1 MQEKAQNPL
10 VRIVHE
16 PMRVVR
22 EQHSPTCRISRF
34 GPREQSEEI
43 HLFVEPHEDG
53 CFEDQ
58 LQQVMA
64 QYHAALESLDLP
76 RHTAVFRR
84 CFLSDAANQVNSVMA
99 SALGFGVSPAEAAA
113 VSCIEQPPLY
123 YRKIALLAYHVRG
136 IEPDDKSMLEIP
148 EAGRYARTL
157 ALKRPERTLLWTT
170 QMTSRRKAS
179 SVACSVQE
187 TRCALEQTR
196 GLFATYR
203 DHLAS
208 QGASLLDNALR
219 TWVFVQNVDMHYAG
233 MVVARR
239 ELFASEGLTPETHYI
254 VATGIEGQ
262 NARPQ
267 SLITFDALAMLGLE
281 QEQICFVDALDHL
294 NRTDE
299 YGVTFE
305 RSARLDHADRSR
317 IYLAGTASIDAE
329 GQIVHA
335 GDVLRQT
342 DRTLENMSAL
352 LAAAGGSL
360 DDVAE
365 MIVYLRDPSDAQ
377 RVVAHLD
384 ATQPGLPF
392 VIVRASVC
400 RPAWLVEMEGAAIV
414 ENRDSRW
421 PAF

>member
-1 MQEKAQNPL
+1 
-10 VRIVHE
+10 
-16 PMRVVR
+16 MRVVR
-22 EQHSPTCRISRF
+22 EQLSPTCQISRF
-34 GPREQSEEI
+34 GPRDQSEEI
-43 HLFVEPHEDG
+43 HLFVEPYEDG
-53 CFEDQ
+53 SFEHQ
-58 LQQVMA
+58 LEQVTS

-84 CFLSDAANQVNSVMA
+84 CFLSDAANQVHSVMA
-99 SALGFGVSPAEAAA
+99 SALGFGAPPAEAAA

-123 YRKIALLAYHVRG
+123 YRKLALLAYHVRG
-136 IEPDDKSMLEIP
+136 VEPEEKSLLEIP

-157 ALKRPERTLLWTT
+157 ALKRPQRTLLWTT

-179 SVACSVQE
+179 SVSCTVQE
-187 TRCALEQTR
+187 TRCAIEQTR
-196 GLFATYR
+196 GLLTTYR
-203 DHLAS
+203 DHLRS
-208 QGASLLDNALR
+208 QGATLLDNALR
-219 TWVFVQNVDMHYAG
+219 TWIFVQNVDMHYAG

-239 ELFASEGLTPETHYI
+239 EFYAGEGLTPETHYI

-262 NARPQ
+262 NARAQ

-281 QEQICFVDALDHL
+281 KGQIVFVDALDHL

-305 RSARLDHADRSR
+305 RSARLDHADRSH

-342 DRTLENMSAL
+342 DRTLENVCAL
-352 LAAAGGSL
+352 LEASGGSL

-365 MIVYLRDPSDAQ
+365 MILYLRDPSDAE
-377 RVVAHLD
+377 RVLAHLD

-392 VIVRASVC
+392 VTVRASVC
-400 RPAWLVEMEGAAIV
+400 RSAWLVEMETMAIV
-414 ENRDSRW
+414 ANHDPRW

>member
-1 MQEKAQNPL
+1 MQQGAKNPL
-10 VRIVHE
+10 VNVVDE

-22 EQHSPTCRISRF
+22 EQYSPTCRISRF
-34 GPREQSEEI
+34 GPREKSEEI
-43 HLFVEPHEDG
+43 HLFVEPHGDG

-58 LQQVMA
+58 LKQVA
-64 QYHAALESLDLP
+64 EQYHSALESIGLP

-84 CFLSDAANQVNSVMA
+84 CFLSDASNQINIVMD
-99 SALGFGVSPAEAAA
+99 SALGFRVPTEEAAA
-113 VSCIEQPPLY
+113 VSCIEQPPIA
-123 YRKIALLAYHVRG
+123 YRKIALLAYHVRDVDPS
-136 IEPDDKSMLEIP
+136 EKSTLEIP

-170 QMTSRRKAS
+170 QMNSHLKPS
-179 SVACSVQE
+179 SGACSVHE

-196 GLFATYR
+196 ALFATYR
-203 DHLAS
+203 DHLRA
-208 QGASLLDNALR
+208 QGASLLDNTLR

-239 ELFASEGLTPETHYI
+239 ELFAKEGLTPETHYI

-262 NARPQ
+262 NARPH

-281 QEQICFVDALDHL
+281 REQITFVDALDHL

-342 DRTLENMSAL
+342 DRALENLSAL
-352 LAAAGGSL
+352 LAAGGASL
-360 DDVAE
+360 EDMAE
-365 MIVYLRDPSDAQ
+365 MIVYLRDQSDAP
-377 RVVAHLD
+377 RVVAHLA
-384 ATQPGLPF
+384 ATQPGMPF
-392 VIVRASVC
+392 IIVQAPVC

-414 ENRDSRW
+414 ANQNSRW

>member
-1 MQEKAQNPL
+1 
-10 VRIVHE
+10 
-16 PMRVVR
+16 MRVVR
-22 EQHSPTCRISRF
+22 ERHSPTCRISRF

-43 HLFVEPHEDG
+43 HLFVEPYEDG
-53 CFEDQ
+53 CFEHQ
-58 LQQVMA
+58 LEQVTT

-84 CFLSDAANQVNSVMA
+84 CFLSDATNQIDGLMA
-99 SALGFGVSPAEAAA
+99 SALGFGVSPGEAAA

-123 YRKIALLAYHVRG
+123 YRKIVLLAYHVRG
-136 IEPDDKSMLEIP
+136 VEPGEKSTLEIP
-148 EAGRYARTL
+148 EAGCYARTL
-157 ALKRPERTLLWTT
+157 ALKRPERTLLWTA

-179 SVACSVQE
+179 SEACSVQE

-196 GLFATYR
+196 GLLSTYR
-203 DHLAS
+203 DHLGS
-208 QGASLLDNALR
+208 QGGSLLENALR
-219 TWVFVQNVDMHYAG
+219 TWIFVQNVNMHYSG
-233 MVVARR
+233 MVLARR

-262 NARPQ
+262 NARTR

-281 QEQICFVDALDHL
+281 RGQVTFIDALDHL

-305 RSARLDHADRSR
+305 RSARLDHADRSH

-329 GQIVHA
+329 GQTLHA
-335 GDVLRQT
+335 GDVLRQA
-342 DRTLENMSAL
+342 DRTLENLSAL
-352 LAAAGGSL
+352 LEAGGGSL
-360 DDVAE
+360 DDVAA

-384 ATQPGLPF
+384 AAQPGLPF

-400 RPAWLVEMEGAAIV
+400 RPAWLVEMEGMAIV
-414 ENRDSRW
+414 ANRDSRW

>member
-1 MQEKAQNPL
+1 
-10 VRIVHE
+10 
-16 PMRVVR
+16 
-22 EQHSPTCRISRF
+22 
-34 GPREQSEEI
+34 
-43 HLFVEPHEDG
+43 
-53 CFEDQ
+53 
-58 LQQVMA
+58 
-64 QYHAALESLDLP
+64 
-76 RHTAVFRR
+76 VFRR
-84 CFLSDAANQVNSVMA
+84 CFLSDASNQIHDVMA
-99 SALGFGVSPAEAAA
+99 SALGFGGSPAEAAA
-113 VSCIEQPPLY
+113 VSCVEQPPLY

-136 IEPDDKSMLEIP
+136 VEPNEKSMLEIP

-157 ALKRPERTLLWTT
+157 ALKRPGRTLLWTT

-179 SVACSVQE
+179 SGACSVQE

-196 GLFATYR
+196 GLFSTYR
-203 DHLAS
+203 DHLGS

-281 QEQICFVDALDHL
+281 REQITFIDALDHL

-342 DRTLENMSAL
+342 DRTLENLSAL
-352 LAAAGGSL
+352 LEAGGGSL
-360 DDVAE
+360 DDVTE

-384 ATQPGLPF
+384 ATQPDLPF
-392 VIVRASVC
+392 IIVRAAVC

-414 ENRDSRW
+414 ANRDSRW

>member
-1 MQEKAQNPL
+1 
-10 VRIVHE
+10 
-16 PMRVVR
+16 
-22 EQHSPTCRISRF
+22 
-34 GPREQSEEI
+34 
-43 HLFVEPHEDG
+43 
-53 CFEDQ
+53 
-58 LQQVMA
+58 
-64 QYHAALESLDLP
+64 
-76 RHTAVFRR
+76 VFRR
-84 CFLSDAANQVNSVMA
+84 CFLSDASNQIHDVMA
-99 SALGFGVSPAEAAA
+99 SALGFGGSPAEAAA
-113 VSCIEQPPLY
+113 VSCVEQPPLY

-136 IEPDDKSMLEIP
+136 VEPNEKSMLEIP

-157 ALKRPERTLLWTT
+157 ALKRPGRTLLWTT

-179 SVACSVQE
+179 SGACSVQE

-196 GLFATYR
+196 GLFSTYR
-203 DHLAS
+203 DHLGS

-233 MVVARR
+233 MVEARR

-281 QEQICFVDALDHL
+281 REQITFIDALDHL

-342 DRTLENMSAL
+342 DRTLENLSAL
-352 LAAAGGSL
+352 LEAGGGSL
-360 DDVAE
+360 DDVTE

-392 VIVRASVC
+392 IIVQAAVC

>member
-1 MQEKAQNPL
+1 MQEEVQNPL

-53 CFEDQ
+53 CFEHQ
-58 LQQVMA
+58 LEQVTA

-76 RHTAVFRR
+76 RHTSVFRR
-84 CFLSDAANQVNSVMA
+84 CFLSDAANQVHSVMD
-99 SALGFGVSPAEAAA
+99 SALGFGTSPAEAAA
-113 VSCIEQPPLY
+113 VSCIEQPPLH

-136 IEPDDKSMLEIP
+136 VEPDEKSMLEIP

-157 ALKRPERTLLWTT
+157 ALKRPGRTLLWTT

-203 DHLAS
+203 DHLGS

-281 QEQICFVDALDHL
+281 KEQISFVDALDHL

-329 GQIVHA
+329 GQVVHA
-335 GDVLRQT
+335 GDVVRQT

-352 LAAAGGSL
+352 LEAAGASL

-400 RPAWLVEMEGAAIV
+400 RPSWLVEMEGAAIV
-414 ENRDSRW
+414 ANRDSRW

>member
-1 MQEKAQNPL
+1 
-10 VRIVHE
+10 
-16 PMRVVR
+16 MRVLR
-22 EQHSPTCRISRF
+22 EQFSPTCRISRF
-34 GPREQSEEI
+34 GPRGGAEEI
-43 HLFVEPHEDG
+43 HLFMEPDEDG
-53 CFEDQ
+53 CFEHQ
-58 LQQVMA
+58 LERLTA

-76 RHTAVFRR
+76 RHSAVFRR
-84 CFLSDAANQVNSVMA
+84 CFLSDAANQVHGVMA
-99 SALGFGVSPAEAAA
+99 SALGLGVPAAESAA
-113 VSCIEQPPLY
+113 VSCIEQAPMH

-136 IEPDDKSMLEIP
+136 VEPDAKSILEIP

-179 SVACSVQE
+179 SGACSVQE
-187 TRCALEQTR
+187 TRCASEQTR
-196 GLFATYR
+196 ELFSTYR
-203 DHLAS
+203 DHLRA
-208 QGASLLDNALR
+208 QGACLLDNALR

-233 MVVARR
+233 MVLARR
-239 ELFASEGLTPETHYI
+239 EFFAAEGLTPETHYI

-262 NARPQ
+262 NARTQ

-281 QEQICFVDALDHL
+281 PDQIAFVDALDHL

-305 RSARLDHADRSR
+305 RSARLDHADRSH

-342 DRTLENMSAL
+342 DRTLENLSAL
-352 LAAAGGSL
+352 LEAGGGSL
-360 DDVAE
+360 DDMAA
-365 MIVYLRDPSDAQ
+365 MILYLRDPSDAE

-384 ATQPGLPF
+384 AVSPGLPF
-392 VIVRASVC
+392 VTVRASVC
-400 RPAWLVEMEGAAIV
+400 RPAWLVEMEGMAIIP
-414 ENRDSRW
+414 NQDSRW

>member
-1 MQEKAQNPL
+1 
-10 VRIVHE
+10 
-16 PMRVVR
+16 
-22 EQHSPTCRISRF
+22 
-34 GPREQSEEI
+34 
-43 HLFVEPHEDG
+43 
-53 CFEDQ
+53 
-58 LQQVMA
+58 
-64 QYHAALESLDLP
+64 
-76 RHTAVFRR
+76 
-84 CFLSDAANQVNSVMA
+84 
-99 SALGFGVSPAEAAA
+99 
-113 VSCIEQPPLY
+113 
-123 YRKIALLAYHVRG
+123 
-136 IEPDDKSMLEIP
+136 MLEIP

-157 ALKRPERTLLWTT
+157 ALKRPGRTLLWTT

-203 DHLAS
+203 DHLGS

-281 QEQICFVDALDHL
+281 KEQISFVDALDHL

-352 LAAAGGSL
+352 LEAAGGSL

-414 ENRDSRW
+414 ANRDSRW

>member
-1 MQEKAQNPL
+1 
-10 VRIVHE
+10 
-16 PMRVVR
+16 MRVVR

-34 GPREQSEEI
+34 GPRDQSEEI
-43 HLFVEPHEDG
+43 HLFVEPYEDG
-53 CFEDQ
+53 CFEHQ
-58 LQQVMA
+58 LEQVTT

-84 CFLSDAANQVNSVMA
+84 CFLSDAANQIHGVMA
-99 SALGFGVSPAEAAA
+99 SALGFGLDPAEAAA
-113 VSCIEQPPLY
+113 VSCIEQPPLH

-136 IEPDDKSMLEIP
+136 VEPDEKTMLEIP

-157 ALKRPERTLLWTT
+157 ALKRPGRTLLWTA

-179 SVACSVQE
+179 SEACSVQE
-187 TRCALEQTR
+187 TRCAIEQTR
-196 GLFATYR
+196 GLFSTYR
-203 DHLAS
+203 DHLGS
-208 QGASLLDNALR
+208 QGASLLENALR

-262 NARPQ
+262 NARAQ

-281 QEQICFVDALDHL
+281 RDQIAFIDALDHL

-305 RSARLDHADRSR
+305 RSARLDHADRSH

-335 GDVLRQT
+335 GNVLRQT
-342 DRTLENMSAL
+342 DRTLENLSAL
-352 LAAAGGSL
+352 LEAAGGSL
-360 DDVAE
+360 DDLAS

-392 VIVRASVC
+392 VIVQASVC
-400 RPAWLVEMEGAAIV
+400 RSAWLVEMEGAAIV
-414 ENRDSRW
+414 ANRDSRW

>member
-1 MQEKAQNPL
+1 
-10 VRIVHE
+10 
-16 PMRVVR
+16 MRVVR
-22 EQHSPTCRISRF
+22 EQLSPTCRISRF
-34 GPREQSEEI
+34 GPRDQSEEV
-43 HLFVEPHEDG
+43 HLFVEPYEDG
-53 CFEDQ
+53 SFEHQ
-58 LQQVMA
+58 LEQVTS

-84 CFLSDAANQVNSVMA
+84 CFLSDAANQVHSVMA

-123 YRKIALLAYHVRG
+123 CRKLALLAYHVRG
-136 IEPDDKSMLEIP
+136 VEPDQKSLLEIP

-157 ALKRPERTLLWTT
+157 ALERPQRTLLWTT

-187 TRCALEQTR
+187 TRCAIEQTR
-196 GLFATYR
+196 GLLSTYR
-203 DHLAS
+203 DHLRS
-208 QGASLLDNALR
+208 QGASLLDNVLR
-219 TWVFVQNVDMHYAG
+219 TWIFVQNVDMHYAG

-239 ELFASEGLTPETHYI
+239 EFYASEGLTPETHYI

-262 NARPQ
+262 NARAQ

-281 QEQICFVDALDHL
+281 RDQVAFIDALDHL

-305 RSARLDHADRSR
+305 RSARLDHADRSH

-342 DRTLENMSAL
+342 DRTLENLCAL
-352 LAAAGGSL
+352 LEAAGGSL
-360 DDVAE
+360 DDLAE
-365 MIVYLRDPSDAQ
+365 MILYLRDPSDAE
-377 RVVAHLD
+377 RVLAHLD
-384 ATQPGLPF
+384 ATRPGLPF
-392 VIVRASVC
+392 ITVQASVC
-400 RPAWLVEMEGAAIV
+400 RSAWLVEMEGMAIV
-414 ENRDSRW
+414 ANRDSRW